1 MIIFLA
7 FVSLFTQ
14 AQDSLQMRRDSIA
27 QQLRTDSLRRDSLV
41 RDSLQQDSIRQ
52 IRRFSPDTNLYAL
65 NPFFRFTDPIRMT
78 VSVRRWQGKEGM
90 FYSVI
95 GLLLFFAFIRNGFSR
110 YLSDLF
116 QTFFRTSIKQ
126 KQIKEQLLQSPL
138 PSLLMNIFFIL
149 CVAFFGAIVLRY
161 FGLGNQFDF
170 WQLYLYA
177 VLALAGIY
185 LLKFISLK
193 VLGWIFQASDSAD
206 AYIFIVF
213 TTNKM
218 IGIALL
224 PLVVIMAF
232 TEGTVYE
239 SVFSFGLILIGG
251 CFLYRYFLAFSTVHR
266 QLRINIL
273 HFLVYLTAFE
283 IIPLLLIN
291 KLLFQFL
298 S

>member
-1 MIIFLA
+1 MIIF
-7 FVSLFTQ
+7 FTMSGLFPQ
-14 AQDSLQMRRDSIA
+14 AQDSLQLQQDSIQ
-27 QQLRTDSLRRDSLV
+27 QQLQTDSLRRDSLV
-41 RDSLQQDSIRQ
+41 RDSLLQDSIKQ
-52 IRRFSPDTNLYAL
+52 SKRFSPDTNFYAL
-65 NPFFRFTDPIRMT
+65 NPFFKFTAPIRMT
-78 VSVRRWQGKEGM
+78 VSARQWQGKEGM

-110 YLSDLF
+110 YLKDLF
-116 QTFFRTSIKQ
+116 QSFFRTSIKQ

-149 CVAFFGAIVLRY
+149 CAAFFVAIVVRY
-161 FGLGNQFDF
+161 FDLGKAYVF
-170 WQLYLYA
+170 WQLYLYC
-177 VLALAGIY
+177 VAGIGSIY
-185 LLKFISLK
+185 LLKYVALK

-213 TTNKM
+213 TSNKI
-218 IGIALL
+218 IGVALL

-232 TEGTVYE
+232 TEGAVYK
-239 SVFSFGLILIGG
+239 SVFTLGLIIIGA
-251 CFLYRYFLAFSTVHR
+251 CFLYRYLLAFSTVHR
-266 QLRINIL
+266 QLHINIL
-273 HFLVYLTAFE
+273 HFLLYLAAFE